1 MSYHPG
7 TKLSYLEG
15 GVEQKATVV
24 SNGNVM
30 CLSGRFNNQLMKL
43 ADWLILSE
51 GTVSAFLPERFVKV
65 ITLPSFTEDRYDKH

>member
-1 MSYHPG
+1 MSYNPG
-7 TKLSYLEG
+7 TKLSYLDG

-30 CLSGRFNNQLMKL
+30 CLSGRFNNQIMKL

-51 GTVSAFLPERFVKV
+51 GTVTAFLPERFVKV
-65 ITLPSFTEDRYDKH
+65 VDLPSFTEDRYDKH

>member
-1 MSYHPG
+1 
-7 TKLSYLEG
+7 
-15 GVEQKATVV
+15 
-24 SNGNVM
+24 M